1 MNREESV
8 FPFAAVVGQEQV
20 KLALLLNAV
29 SHEVGGVLIRG
40 RRGTAKS
47 TLARGLAHLLP
58 EIDVVTDCPF
68 SCDPTDIESLCGY
81 CAGNLALEG
90 SLATSRARMK
100 IVTLPLNATEEM
112 VVGTLD
118 IEKALRRGERSFDPG
133 MLAKANRAILYVDEV
148 NLLEDH
154 IVDILLDS
162 AAMGVNVVE
171 REGISFRHGARFILV
186 GTMNPEEGDLRPQ
199 LEDRFGLCAEV
210 EGQPCA
216 RDRAEILRRNLE
228 FARNP
233 LEFESRWHAEQESF
247 RTRILAARERYG
259 SVEVDGD
266 ALEAVAVI
274 VERAGAD
281 GHRADLS
288 MLHSARALAAFEE
301 RDAVRLE
308 DIARVATLALNHRM
322 RRGPLGIE
330 DGRLLDLPD
339 LMKGLTAT
347 EQVELPGFSQPD
359 LLTPGD
365 REAPGMEEAGS
376 GRSVEVSS
384 CRHPGRAERD
394 GMEKAGSGRSFEDV
408 RGAFEDVEV
417 PEARP
422 PSPAAPGKRSLPQ
435 AADSPRGRYYRSAR
449 PPSSGRIAPSDIAI
463 DATIR
468 ASAARAAGEDG
479 RPEVLP
485 EDIKIKVRKR
495 KCGSSILF
503 VVDASASMGA
513 KKRLEASRQAIMSLL
528 VEAYQK
534 RDRVGLVVFKD
545 DAAQLV
551 MSPTSSP
558 ALAGR
563 LLGELAPGGTTPLSH
578 GLAMGYQVL
587 DRELARNPQP
597 SAVLVL
603 ISDGGG
609 NVTMGSSDPIR
620 EAVEVAREIRDRGI
634 KSIVLDS
641 APRLEGSPLASR
653 PTAARRIA
661 DALAAAYFPARN
673 ISGEAIAETVVKA
686 ASREDTSSAPGP
698 AAAGRRGS
706 GARKPAG

>member
-8 FPFAAVVGQEQV
+8 FPFTAVVGQDQV

-29 SHEVGGVLIRG
+29 SHQVGGVLIRG

-47 TLARGLAHLLP
+47 TLARALAHLLP

-68 SCDPTDIESLCGY
+68 SCDPRDIESLCGF
-81 CAGNLALEG
+81 CAGNLALVG
-90 SLATSRARMK
+90 SLTAGRSRMK

-118 IEKALRRGERSFDPG
+118 IEKALRHGERSFDPG
-133 MLAKANRAILYVDEV
+133 ILAKANRCILYVDEV

-210 EGQPCA
+210 DTEVSA
-216 RDRAEILRRNLE
+216 EERSEILRRNLQ
-228 FARNP
+228 FSRNP
-233 LEFESRWHAEQESF
+233 LELESRWHPEQEEL
-247 RTRILAARERYG
+247 RCRIVAARERYS
-259 SVEVDGD
+259 SVDVPEPVLD
-266 ALEAVAVI
+266 AVALI

-281 GHRADLS
+281 GHRADIA

-301 RDAVRLE
+301 RSEIDVNDL
-308 DIARVATLALNHRM
+308 ARVARLALNHRV
-322 RRGPLGIE
+322 RRGPLGLE
-330 DGRLLDLPD
+330 DGRQLDVPA
-339 LMKGLTAT
+339 LMQGLTEA
-347 EQVELPGFSQPD
+347 EQTSLPGFSQD
-359 LLTPGD
+359 V
-365 REAPGMEEAGS
+365 REA
-376 GRSVEVSS
+376 
-384 CRHPGRAERD
+384 AEP
-394 GMEKAGSGRSFEDV
+394 ETEDV
-408 RGAFEDVEV
+408 RPRAEPTRAGARPAPAFEEIALPDSREQGT
-417 PEARP
+417 
-422 PSPAAPGKRSLPQ
+422 APGRRGHSQ
-435 AADSPRGRYYRSAR
+435 AVDSRGRGRYYRSAS
-449 PPSSGRIAPSDIAI
+449 PTSKQLTASDIAI

-468 ASAARAAGEDG
+468 ASAARGGTEEG

-485 EDIKIKVRKR
+485 EDIKVKLRKR
-495 KCGSSILF
+495 KVGSSILF

-513 KKRLEASRQAIMSLL
+513 KKRLEASREAILSLL
-528 VEAYQK
+528 VEAYQN

-545 DAAQLV
+545 NAAQLV

-563 LLGELAPGGTTPLSH
+563 LLSELSPGGTTPLSH
-578 GLAMGYQVL
+578 GLAMGCQVL
-587 DRELARNPQP
+587 DRELARSPRP
-597 SAVLVL
+597 SPVLVL

-609 NVTMGSSDPIR
+609 NVTMGSSDPMR
-620 EAVEVAREIRDRGI
+620 EALEIARGI
-634 KSIVLDS
+634 KERGIASIVLDS
-641 APRLEGSPLASR
+641 APRQEGSPFSAR

-661 DALAAAYFPARN
+661 EAMSGAYFPARN
-673 ISGEAIAETVVKA
+673 ISGESILEKVAKTT
-686 ASREDTSSAPGP
+686 SREPSS
-698 AAAGRRGS
+698 S
-706 GARKPAG
+706 SQAR